1 MGNIYHHP
9 LCVKRY
15 KSAFI
20 PFIPLKIAF
29 AVKKFHLAL
38 VLDYGIMFNC
48 GFNCEKSVGFVE
60 VNRDGRFENI
70 S

>member
-1 MGNIYHHP
+1 MSNDINLLLY
-9 LCVKRY
+9 RY
-15 KSAFI
+15 SV
-20 PFIPLKIAF
+20 IPLKNAF

-38 VLDYGIMFNC
+38 VLDCGIMFNC
-48 GFNCEKSVGFVE
+48 GFDCEKSVGFVE